1 MPAVSLPGDGCQRSR
16 RAAGIKALLPGYR
29 LSVLAMLL
37 AAASAQA
44 QALQSLD
51 ELVWSQRILLLFSD
65 HADVQLLHDT
75 LDQHKSGLDER
86 HMAWFIISED
96 GLRTNFSG
104 DISREFHTRLQQ
116 RWMRSAHDWP
126 QVILIGKDGGA
137 KLRSRTLDLGQVFD
151 LIDSMPMRQFEMKKR
166 GG

>member
-1 MPAVSLPGDGCQRSR
+1 M
-16 RAAGIKALLPGYR
+16 PGYR
-29 LSVLAMLL
+29 LSLL
-37 AAASAQA
+37 AILLAGASVQA
-44 QALQSLD
+44 QPLRSLD
-51 ELVWSQRILLLFSD
+51 ELAWTQRILLLFSG

-104 DISREFHTRLQQ
+104 DISPEFHTRLQQ

-137 KLRSRTLDLGQVFD
+137 KLRSRTLDVGQVFD
-151 LIDSMPMRQFEMKKR
+151 LIDGMPMRQFEMKNL